1 VENLC
6 LSVAMLSFQS
16 IHYAYDEKSAL
27 TDLSFEATPGEITCV
42 VGPSGCGK
50 STLLG
55 LAAGLLEMQAGE
67 IRLDGMLLGKRGFN
81 LPPEQRPV
89 GLVFQEGALFPH
101 MTVAQNTGFGVS
113 GDRRNARVAELLD
126 LVGLSAEAQR
136 YPHTLSGGQRQRV
149 ALARALAPE
158 PRALLFDEPY
168 ANLDQALRRS
178 LRIEARDMV
187 RQSGTIGIFVTHD
200 PDDVMALADQ
210 VVLLGDGRVLQAGT
224 PRALF
229 DQPRTAQVA
238 TLFGQAQSID
248 AVLAGNKLQT
258 AFGSW
263 SLESI
268 SRHSDV
274 SRLQVGTQLRL
285 SVRPDSLELRRD
297 DAGRV
302 ILELRIAGADD
313 VLEIDDGH
321 GGRLFARLAR
331 PHDLVPGCRVRV
343 EPRVGSVFLFT
354 A

>member
-1 VENLC
+1 
-6 LSVAMLSFQS
+6 MLSFDS
-16 IHYAYDEKSAL
+16 IHYAYQEKSAL
-27 TDLSFEATPGEITCV
+27 TDLSFNAAPGEITCV

-67 IRLDGMLLGKRGFN
+67 IRLDGALLGKKGFN

-113 GDRRNARVAELLD
+113 GEQRKARVAELLD

-187 RQSGTIGIFVTHD
+187 RQSGTVGVFVTHD

-210 VVLLGDGRVLQAGT
+210 VVLLEDGKVLQAGT

-238 TLFGQAQSID
+238 ILFGQAQSVD
-248 AVLAGNKLQT
+248 AVLADNQLQT
-258 AFGSW
+258 TFGSW
-263 SLESI
+263 SLESV
-268 SRHSDV
+268 SPHSDV
-274 SRLQVGTQLRL
+274 TGLQADTRLRL
-285 SVRPDSLELRRD
+285 GVRPDALVLQQD
-297 DAGRV
+297 NAGRV
-302 ILELRIAGADD
+302 ILEIRMAGADD
-313 VLEIDDGH
+313 VAEIDDGR

-331 PHDLVPGCRVRV
+331 PHGLCSGCRVRV
-343 EPRVGSVFLFT
+343 EPRLGSVFLFT